1 MPYMIARVLVI
12 AGSDSG
18 GGAGI
23 QADIKTVTALGGYAS
38 SAVTALTAQNSLGIH
53 GVFDVPPSFVRKQI
67 RAVFDDIGTDA
78 VKTGMLAR
86 EAVIDAVAEELRRR
100 GDIPLVVDPVMVAK
114 DGTRLLDKA
123 ANDAL
128 KRELA
133 PLATVLTPNVPE
145 AEELTGLEIRN
156 LDDMRR
162 AGAMLMTLGAKGVLI
177 TGGHLDLE
185 KIPNVLTTNDGHLVF
200 TIARVH
206 SAHTHGT
213 GCTLASAIATKLAQ
227 GQSLAAAVEQA
238 VEYVSAAIHEAPG
251 LGRGQGPIAH
261 LNSYARRGLMN

>member
-1 MPYMIARVLVI
+1 MMARVLVI

-23 QADIKTVTALGGYAS
+23 QADIKAVTALGGYAA
-38 SAVTALTAQNSLGIH
+38 SAVTALTAQNTLGVH
-53 GVFDVPPSFVRKQI
+53 AVMDVPPDFVRKQI
-67 RAVFDDIGTDA
+67 RAVLDDIGADA
-78 VKTGMLAR
+78 TKTGMLAR
-86 EAVIDAVAEELRRR
+86 ESVINAVAEELRRR
-100 GDIPLVVDPVMVAK
+100 GEIPLVVDPVMVAK

-128 KRELA
+128 KRELC
-133 PLATVLTPNVPE
+133 PIATVITPNVPE
-145 AEELTGLEIRN
+145 AEELTGIEIRD

-162 AGAMLMTLGAKGVLI
+162 AARMLMTLGPKGVLI
-177 TGGHLDLE
+177 TGGHMDME
-185 KIPNVLTTNDGHLVF
+185 EIPNLLTTNDGEEVF
-200 TIARVH
+200 TIRRVR

-227 GQSLAAAVEQA
+227 GFSLASAVAQA
-238 VEYVSAAIHEAPG
+238 VDYVSAAVHEAPG

-261 LNSYARRGLMN
+261 LNSYARRGLRI

>member
-1 MPYMIARVLVI
+1 MIARILVI

-23 QADIKTVTALGGYAS
+23 QADIKTVTALGGYAA
-38 SAVTALTAQNSLGIH
+38 SAVTALTAQNTLGIQA
-53 GVFDVPPSFVRKQI
+53 VMDVPPAFIRKQI
-67 RAVFDDIGTDA
+67 RAVADDIGVDA

-86 EAVIDAVAEELRRR
+86 EAVIAAVAEELRRMR
-100 GDIPLVVDPVMVAK
+100 GVTLVVDPVMVAK

-145 AEELTGLEIRN
+145 AEELTGMEIRD

-162 AGAMLMTLGAKGVLI
+162 AGTMLMTLGAKGVLI
-177 TGGHLDLE
+177 TGGHMDLE
-185 KIPNVLTTNDGHLVF
+185 DIPNLLTTAGGHQIF
-200 TIARVH
+200 TIRRVH

-213 GCTLASAIATKLAQ
+213 GCTLASAIAVKLAQ
-227 GQSLAAAVEQA
+227 GLDLPSAVGEA
-238 VEYVSAAIHEAPG
+238 IDYVSAAIHEAPG

-261 LNSYARRGLMN
+261 MNSHARRWR